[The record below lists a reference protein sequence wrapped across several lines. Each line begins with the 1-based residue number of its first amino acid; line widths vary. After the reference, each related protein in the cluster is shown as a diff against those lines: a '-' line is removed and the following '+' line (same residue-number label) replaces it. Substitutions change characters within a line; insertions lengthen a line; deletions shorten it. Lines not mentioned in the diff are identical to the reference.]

1 MSQIVSTEPAGA
13 DIAGALPQWGP
24 RYSMVDAWRG
34 LASLGVVIDHLG
46 HNGGFDLGHCC
57 VMIFFVI
64 SGYCIAAAT
73 DSCRRNHVGFA
84 GYMWRRVRRIYPPYF
99 FALCFFT
106 ASRFV
111 KMHAGMGDQLSSS
124 VIAWLQNLTL
134 TQWLSSL
141 THPTSFA
148 FQNPTL
154 FVAGFW
160 SLNYEEQF
168 YLVMGLLLFGAI
180 ALKKSMLPG
189 VVLLMIPAFAWN
201 LCFPSLSYGF
211 FLEYWVAFALGTL
224 VFYRLCKLTASA
236 SRWTIDI
243 GLIALLLFSF
253 HSRPSVP
260 HGVRSVYFEW
270 IVTSSF
276 ALVLIVLRSLDDR
289 FSASTIG
296 AVLGSFG
303 LISYSLYLTHQLNLR
318 SSQLVADKLIRWG
331 LPQAFGFPVRIAVMS
346 AVAAI
351 FWYFCERPFLN
362 RPLPVTAPGEPRQG

>member
-1 MSQIVSTEPAGA
+1 MSQIASTEPAGA
-13 DIAGALPQWGP
+13 DIAGASPQWRP

-46 HNGGFDLGHCC
+46 RNGGFDLGHCC

-106 ASRFV
+106 VTRFV
-111 KMHAGMGDQLSSS
+111 KMHAGMGDQLSTSA
-124 VIAWLQNLTL
+124 VAWLQNLTM

-141 THPTSFA
+141 THPTSYA

-168 YLVMGLLLFGAI
+168 YLVMGLLLFSAM
-180 ALKKSMLPG
+180 ALRRSMLSG
-189 VVLLMIPAFAWN
+189 ILLLMIPALIWN
-201 LCFPSLSYGF
+201 LYFPSRSYGF
-211 FLEYWVAFALGTL
+211 FLEYWVAFALGAL
-224 VFYRLCKLTASA
+224 VFYRLCKMTTPA
-236 SRWTIDI
+236 SRWATDL
-243 GLIALLLFSF
+243 GLFGLLLFSLYCR
-253 HSRPSVP
+253 SSVP
-260 HGVRSVYFEW
+260 HGMRSVYFEW

-276 ALVLIVLRSLDDR
+276 ALVLVALRGLDDR
-289 FSASTIG
+289 FRASTMG
-296 AVLGSFG
+296 VVLGSFG
-303 LISYSLYLTHQLNLR
+303 LISYSLYLTHQVNLR
-318 SSQLVADKLIRWG
+318 SSQLIADKLIRWG
-331 LPQAFGFPVRIAVMS
+331 LPHGLGFFVRIAVMS
-346 AVAAI
+346 AIAAI

-362 RPLPVTAPGEPRQG
+362 RPLPITAPAESRQG